1 MGLSPVLFIKSNED
15 ISINIR
21 VRLVDDFSEHEVILN
36 SIFIQYKSNNQ
47 SIPLKFLELL
57 ESVIK
62 RTINEVLPHKT
73 LKLVYSVKSEGFLAT
88 ASKIEVKIIEVS
100 ADDINFK
107 LDVQPI
113 VLDNLNEKIEGAE
126 TVYNTYEK
134 NIDTPDFV
142 LKKYKQMKN

>member
-36 SIFIQYKSNNQ
+36 SVFIQYKSNNQ

-73 LKLVYSVKSEGFLAT
+73 LKLRYSVKSDGFLAV
-88 ASKIEVKIIEVS
+88 AMFAK
-100 ADDINFK
+100 
-107 LDVQPI
+107 
-113 VLDNLNEKIEGAE
+113 
-126 TVYNTYEK
+126 
-134 NIDTPDFV
+134 
-142 LKKYKQMKN
+142 

>member
-62 RTINEVLPHKT
+62 RTIN
-73 LKLVYSVKSEGFLAT
+73 
-88 ASKIEVKIIEVS
+88 IVS
-100 ADDINFK
+100 N
-107 LDVQPI
+107 
-113 VLDNLNEKIEGAE
+113 G
-126 TVYNTYEK
+126 
-134 NIDTPDFV
+134 
-142 LKKYKQMKN
+142 